1 LWDVSSGKRRTGF
14 KVSSPVTSLAFSPD
28 GKTLAVS
35 SRDRV
40 IRLWDPA
47 TGKEGKELAGH
58 LSFVNSIAFSPDGKK
73 LVSGGND
80 ATARLWDATSGKE
93 ISRFHNSPRVSC
105 VAFSPDGQAL
115 ALAHRAIRIVRF
127 RQAVPQEEHFTR
139 IFSKARVKLVGTEL
153 IETGDGL

>member
-1 LWDVSSGKRRTGF
+1 MPTPPEPPGHERDIV
-14 KVSSPVTSLAFSPD
+14 SLAFSPD

-40 IRLWDPA
+40 IGLWDPA
-47 TGKEGKELAGH
+47 TGKEGKGLTGH
-58 LSFVNSIAFSPDGKK
+58 LSFVNSVAFSPDGNK

-80 ATARLWDATSGKE
+80 ATARLWDVATGKE

-115 ALAHRAIRIVRF
+115 ALGHRAIRIVRF
-127 RQAVPQEEHFTR
+127 RQAPPQEEQFSR

-153 IETGDGL
+153 MDTANGL

>member
-1 LWDVSSGKRRTGF
+1 
-14 KVSSPVTSLAFSPD
+14 VSSPVTSLAFSPD

-40 IRLWDPA
+40 IGLWDPA
-47 TGKEGKELAGH
+47 TGKEEKELTGH
-58 LSFVNSIAFSPDGKK
+58 LSFVNSVAFSADGKK

-80 ATARLWDATSGKE
+80 ATARLWDAAAGKE

-105 VAFSPDGQAL
+105 VAFSPDGQTL

-127 RQAVPQEEHFTR
+127 RQAPPQEEHFSR

-153 IETGDGL
+153 METANGL